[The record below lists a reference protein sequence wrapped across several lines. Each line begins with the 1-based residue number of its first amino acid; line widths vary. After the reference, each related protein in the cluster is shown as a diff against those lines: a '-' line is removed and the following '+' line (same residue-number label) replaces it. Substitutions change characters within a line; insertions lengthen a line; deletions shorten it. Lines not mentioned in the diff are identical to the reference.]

1 MPQQGGVTRREDPR
15 SRVPHDQADLSDA
28 VQVAF
33 PLLKGRVLAA
43 TRSLPGAAD
52 LPEPHGFH
60 EEMPTTPQAA
70 VRAIHAG
77 QRALL
82 AAGGHAA
89 TPLEIDM
96 AFAAG
101 HAEAVAILQ
110 DVGKWG
116 ASVAAWFAAIDA
128 VPGLAEL
135 DDAVQQP
142 SGEPGSDPVGD
153 RD

>member
-1 MPQQGGVTRREDPR
+1 
-15 SRVPHDQADLSDA
+15 
-28 VQVAF
+28 
-33 PLLKGRVLAA
+33 
-43 TRSLPGAAD
+43 
-52 LPEPHGFH
+52 
-60 EEMPTTPQAA
+60 
-70 VRAIHAG
+70 
-77 QRALL
+77 
-82 AAGGHAA
+82 
-89 TPLEIDM
+89 M